1 MFALGPGR
9 SSAGMSERT
18 NMDPIATSINGAA
31 KALSLGRTSI
41 YALIKEGRL
50 ETVKV
55 GRRTLV
61 KTASVRALIG
71 EGTPGRE

>member
-1 MFALGPGR
+1 M
-9 SSAGMSERT
+9 E
-18 NMDPIATSINGAA
+18 PIATSINDAA

-71 EGTPGRE
+71 ESTPSQE

>member
-1 MFALGPGR
+1 LVFANIL
-9 SSAGMSERT
+9 ANTTERD
-18 NMDPIATSINGAA
+18 MEPIATSINGAA

-50 ETVKV
+50 ETVKL

-61 KTASVRALIG
+61 KTASIRALIDG
-71 EGTPGRE
+71 QA